1 MVNVLTSQADF
12 ESHLRTCSNGVTCAH
27 YGDLYLWT
35 AYHPLYDRDFNI
47 FGLEALLRVKDDAG
61 HWINPGEL
69 FSKKSFGTD
78 EYYHQ
83 VNLDRLARVLH
94 FRNFSLLHLP
104 INLFVNLLPATALS
118 NLKSHGQTLVLNR
131 LKQLGIKTEQIVN
144 EILEHEVDNAQ
155 EIVELRKAIIECRH
169 NGLRVAVDDYGSD
182 GSDDFRVQSLHPDL
196 LKIDRNLLL
205 EYSAGQSM
213 SLLRGLELA
222 KQLNCMVVVE
232 GIETRDQLLSMF
244 ALETH
249 LYQGFYLAKPKLLD
263 ENTQVESYFSDLE
276 WKDEALSHSSYL
288 RSQQ

>member
-1 MVNVLTSQADF
+1 MLTSQADF
-12 ESHLRTCSNGVTCAH
+12 ESHLRTCGNGVTCAH
-27 YGDLYLWT
+27 YEHFDLWT

-47 FGLEALLRVKDDAG
+47 FGLEALLRIKDNDG
-61 HWINPGEL
+61 HWISPGEL
-69 FSKKSFGTD
+69 FSKKIPDSD
-78 EYYHQ
+78 DYYHQ

-94 FRNFSLLHLP
+94 FRNFSLLHRP

-144 EILEHEVDNAQ
+144 EILEHEVDSAL
-155 EIVELRKAIIECRH
+155 EIIELRKAIIECRH

-196 LKIDRNLLL
+196 IKIDRHLLL
-205 EYSAGQSM
+205 EFLIGKSS

-222 KQLNCMVVVE
+222 KQLKCMVVVE
-232 GIETRDQLLSMF
+232 GIETRDQLLSMLE
-244 ALETH
+244 LETH

-263 ENTQVESYFSDLE
+263 ERTNLDTYYSELE
-276 WKDEALSHSSYL
+276 LTMQEPNLP
-288 RSQQ
+288 QQINKHQ